1 MVRGGLAPGA
11 LRRVREYV
19 EQHFTEKIRSGT
31 LATIAGLSQGHF
43 NLAFRQSTGF
53 APHQYVLQRR
63 VAAATQLLENTD
75 RSLVDIALETGFA
88 SQSHFCRTYVVA
100 TGETPGAC
108 RRRHR

>member
-11 LRRVREYV
+11 LRRVREYF
-19 EQHFTEKIRSGT
+19 EQHFTENLGSGT
-31 LATIAGLSQGHF
+31 LATIARLSLGQF
-43 NLAFRQSTGF
+43 NRAFKQSTGF
-53 APHQYVLQRR
+53 SPHQYVVQRR
-63 VAAATQLLENTD
+63 VAAATQLLEKTD